1 MTLAP
6 ASVRYAAGF
15 LGLALAA
22 ACAPG
27 DGSADRE
34 TERGSE
40 VDERSKRA
48 LSAGAASL
56 YVDPADFDFSE
67 NPDLLDRLLA
77 DPHGYFRFINVPF
90 SRRVCD
96 LFADQLTALSSEQ
109 ARSFQLNLHGDAHVE
124 QYAITDLGRGLTDFD
139 DSSQGPPFLDLM
151 RFAVSL
157 RLASRINSWDEVAE
171 EELVRTFLRGYS
183 SALEDPAIEATEP
196 AVIERL
202 RSSFSQDT
210 PGYLT
215 WVDSLMEPVPP
226 EVESELHDALRSF
239 AEAMVEE
246 HPEVDRDYFAP
257 VRLGYLTL
265 GVGSALD
272 TKFIVRVAGPS
283 PDPMDD
289 DVIEIKRVRDLA
301 GIDCIQTQD
310 DDPLRVLLSQARISY
325 EPFQWLGYIRLAE
338 GNFWTHGW
346 VHNYE
351 EIDIDR
357 TFRSPDEL
365 AEVAFDAG
373 VQLGIG
379 HPKLAATPFDQI
391 LRRQLL
397 EHLDAHTGEI
407 ERLSAELADQ
417 VNEAWSRFASDVRSG
432 VQPDAES

>member
-1 MTLAP
+1 MRTAR
-6 ASVRYAAGF
+6 ASVRCAAGC

-27 DGSADRE
+27 DGSSDRD
-34 TERGSE
+34 TARGSDPD
-40 VDERSKRA
+40 VGGD
-48 LSAGAASL
+48 LVLQAGAASL
-56 YVDPADFDFSE
+56 YVDPADYDFSE
-67 NPDLLDRLLA
+67 NPDVLDRVLA
-77 DPHGYFRFINVPF
+77 DPHGYFRFINIPF

-96 LFADQLTALSSEQ
+96 LFADQLAALSSEQ
-109 ARSFQLNLHGDAHVE
+109 ARSFELNLHGDAHVE

-157 RLASRINSWDEVAE
+157 RLANRINGWDELAE
-171 EELVRTFLRGYS
+171 GGLVRTFLRGYA
-183 SALEDPAIEATEP
+183 SALEDPAIEAPEP

-202 RSSFSQDT
+202 RSSFNQDT
-210 PGYLT
+210 ARYLA

-226 EVESELHDALRSF
+226 EVERELQEALGSF
-239 AEAMVEE
+239 AEVMAEE
-246 HPEVDRDYFAP
+246 HPHVDRAYFAT
-257 VRLGYLTL
+257 VSAGYLKL

-272 TKFIVRVAGPS
+272 TKFIVRVEGPS
-283 PDPMDD
+283 SDPMDD

-301 GIDCIQTQD
+301 GIDCIRTKD

-325 EPFQWLGYIRLAE
+325 EPFQWLGYIRLDE

-357 TFRSPDEL
+357 TFRSPEEL
-365 AEVAFDAG
+365 AEVAYDAG

-397 EHLDAHTGEI
+397 EHLDAHPGEI
-407 ERLSAELADQ
+407 ERLSGELADQ
-417 VNEAWSRFASDVRSG
+417 VIEAWRRFASEVGVR
-432 VQPDAES
+432 

>member
-1 MTLAP
+1 MTWMTTARAL
-6 ASVRYAAGF
+6 VRCAAAC

-27 DGSADRE
+27 DGSADRD
-34 TERGSE
+34 TERSSDR
-40 VDERSKRA
+40 DEGGEPA
-48 LSAGAASL
+48 LPAAAASL

-96 LFADQLTALSSEQ
+96 LFADQLAALSSEQ
-109 ARSFQLNLHGDAHVE
+109 VRSFQLNLHGDAHVE

-157 RLASRINSWDEVAE
+157 RLASRVNRWDELAE
-171 EELVRTFLRGYS
+171 PELVRTFLRGYT
-183 SALEDPAIEATEP
+183 SALEDPTIEAPEP

-210 PGYLT
+210 PTYLA
-215 WVDSLMEPVPP
+215 WVDSLMQPVPP
-226 EVESELHDALRSF
+226 EVESELRQAMRSF
-239 AEAMVEE
+239 AEVMVEE

-265 GVGSALD
+265 GVGSALA
-272 TKFIVRVAGPS
+272 TKFIVRVEGPS

-289 DVIEIKRVRDLA
+289 DVIEVKRVRDLA
-301 GIDCIQTQD
+301 GIDCIQTRN

-325 EPFQWLGYIRLAE
+325 EPFKWLGYIRLDE

-357 TFRSPDEL
+357 TFRSPEEL
-365 AEVAFDAG
+365 SEVAYDAG

-397 EHLDAHTGEI
+397 EHLDAHPGEI
-407 ERLSAELADQ
+407 EQLSAELADQ
-417 VNEAWSRFASDVRSG
+417 VIEAWRRFASEVRSR
-432 VQPDAES
+432 

>member
-1 MTLAP
+1 
-6 ASVRYAAGF
+6 
-15 LGLALAA
+15 LGLALAG

-27 DGSADRE
+27 DGSSDRD
-34 TERGSE
+34 TARGSDPD
-40 VDERSKRA
+40 VGGD
-48 LSAGAASL
+48 LVLQAGAASL
-56 YVDPADFDFSE
+56 YVDPADYDFSE
-67 NPDLLDRLLA
+67 NPDVLDRVLA
-77 DPHGYFRFINVPF
+77 DPHGYFRFINIPF

-96 LFADQLTALSSEQ
+96 LFADQLAALSSEQ
-109 ARSFQLNLHGDAHVE
+109 ARSFELNLHGDAHVE

-157 RLASRINSWDEVAE
+157 RLASRINGWDELAE
-171 EELVRTFLRGYS
+171 GGLVRTFLRGYA
-183 SALEDPAIEATEP
+183 SALEDPAIEAPEP

-210 PGYLT
+210 TRYLA

-226 EVESELHDALRSF
+226 EVERELQEALGSF
-239 AEAMVEE
+239 AEVMAEE
-246 HPEVDRDYFAP
+246 HPHVDRAYFAT
-257 VRLGYLTL
+257 VSVGYLKL

-272 TKFIVRVAGPS
+272 TKFIVRVEGPS
-283 PDPMDD
+283 SDPMDD

-301 GIDCIQTQD
+301 GIDCIRTKD

-325 EPFQWLGYIRLAE
+325 EPFQWLGYIRLDE

-357 TFRSPDEL
+357 TFRSPEEL
-365 AEVAFDAG
+365 AEVAYDAG

-391 LRRQLL
+391 LRRLLL
-397 EHLDAHTGEI
+397 EHLDAHPGEI
-407 ERLSAELADQ
+407 ERLSGELADQ
-417 VNEAWSRFASDVRSG
+417 VIEAWRRFASEVGVR
-432 VQPDAES
+432 

>member
-1 MTLAP
+1 MTMARDLA
-6 ASVRYAAGF
+6 RCAAGC
-15 LGLALAA
+15 LALALAA

-27 DGSADRE
+27 EGGGDRE
-34 TERGSE
+34 TGSE
-40 VDERSKRA
+40 RDVRGERA
-48 LSAGAASL
+48 LTDGAASL

-77 DPHGYFRFINVPF
+77 DAHGYFRFINVPF
-90 SRRVCD
+90 SQRVCD
-96 LFADQLTALSSEQ
+96 LLADQPAALSSEQ

-157 RLASRINSWDEVAE
+157 RLASRINAWDDLAE
-171 EELVRTFLRGYS
+171 GGLVRTFLRGYA
-183 SALEDPAIEATEP
+183 SALEDPAIEAPEP

-210 PGYLT
+210 TRYLA
-215 WVDSLMEPVPP
+215 WVDSLMEPVQP
-226 EVESELHDALRSF
+226 EVESELREALRSF
-239 AEAMVEE
+239 AEVMAEE
-246 HPEVDRDYFAP
+246 HPHVDRGYFAP
-257 VRLGYLTL
+257 LSVGYLKL

-272 TKFIVRVAGPS
+272 TKFIVRVEGPS
-283 PDPMDD
+283 PHPMDD

-301 GIDCIQTQD
+301 GIECIQTQD

-325 EPFQWLGYIRLAE
+325 EPFQWLGYIRLTE

-357 TFRSPDEL
+357 TFQSPEEL
-365 AEVAFDAG
+365 AEVAYDAG

-397 EHLDAHTGEI
+397 EHLDAHPDEI
-407 ERLSAELADQ
+407 ERLSGELADQ
-417 VNEAWSRFASDVRSG
+417 VIEAWRRFASEVRLR
-432 VQPDAES
+432 

>member
-1 MTLAP
+1 MRTAR
-6 ASVRYAAGF
+6 ASVRCAAGC

-27 DGSADRE
+27 DGSADRD
-34 TERGSE
+34 TARGSDPD
-40 VDERSKRA
+40 VGGD
-48 LSAGAASL
+48 LVLQAGAASL
-56 YVDPADFDFSE
+56 YVDPADYDFSE
-67 NPDLLDRLLA
+67 NPDVLDRVLA
-77 DPHGYFRFINVPF
+77 DPHGYFRFINIPF

-96 LFADQLTALSSEQ
+96 LFADQLAALSSEQ
-109 ARSFQLNLHGDAHVE
+109 ARSFELNLHGDAHVE

-157 RLASRINSWDEVAE
+157 RLASRINGWDELAE
-171 EELVRTFLRGYS
+171 GGLVRTFLRGYA
-183 SALEDPAIEATEP
+183 SALEDPAIEAPEP

-210 PGYLT
+210 TRYLA

-226 EVESELHDALRSF
+226 EVERELQEALGSF
-239 AEAMVEE
+239 AEVMAEE
-246 HPEVDRDYFAP
+246 HPHVDRVYFAT
-257 VRLGYLTL
+257 VSVGYLKL

-272 TKFIVRVAGPS
+272 TKFIVRVEGPS
-283 PDPMDD
+283 SDPMDD

-301 GIDCIQTQD
+301 GIDCIRTQD

-325 EPFQWLGYIRLAE
+325 EPFQWLGYIRLDE

-357 TFRSPDEL
+357 TFRSPEEL
-365 AEVAFDAG
+365 AEVAYDAG

-397 EHLDAHTGEI
+397 EHLDAHPGEI
-407 ERLSAELADQ
+407 ERLSGELADQ
-417 VNEAWSRFASDVRSG
+417 VIEAWRRFASEVGVR
-432 VQPDAES
+432 

>member
-1 MTLAP
+1 MTRMRTAR
-6 ASVRYAAGF
+6 ASVRCAAGC
-15 LGLALAA
+15 LSLALAA

-27 DGSADRE
+27 DGSADRDIA
-34 TERGSE
+34 RGSDL
-40 VDERSKRA
+40 DESGVRP
-48 LSAGAASL
+48 LPAGTGPL
-56 YVDPADFDFSE
+56 YVDPADYDFSE
-67 NPDLLDRLLA
+67 NPDVLDRVLA

-96 LFADQLTALSSEQ
+96 LFADQLAALSSEQ
-109 ARSFQLNLHGDAHVE
+109 ARSFELNLHGDAHVE

-157 RLASRINSWDEVAE
+157 RLASRMNGWDELAE
-171 EELVRTFLRGYS
+171 GGLVRTFLLGYA
-183 SALEDPAIEATEP
+183 SALEDPAMEAPEP

-202 RSSFSQDT
+202 RSSFNQDT
-210 PGYLT
+210 TRYLA

-226 EVESELHDALRSF
+226 EVERELQEALGSF
-239 AEAMVEE
+239 AEVMAEE
-246 HPEVDRDYFAP
+246 HPHVDRAYFAT
-257 VRLGYLTL
+257 VSAGYLKL

-272 TKFIVRVAGPS
+272 TKFIVRVEGPS
-283 PDPMDD
+283 SDPMDD

-301 GIDCIQTQD
+301 GIDCIRTKD

-325 EPFQWLGYIRLAE
+325 EPFQWLGYIRLDE

-346 VHNYE
+346 VHNYK

-357 TFRSPDEL
+357 TFRSSEEL
-365 AEVAFDAG
+365 AEVAYDAG

-397 EHLDAHTGEI
+397 EHLDAHPGEI
-407 ERLSAELADQ
+407 ERLSGELADQ
-417 VNEAWSRFASDVRSG
+417 VIEAWRRFASEVR
-432 VQPDAES
+432 VR